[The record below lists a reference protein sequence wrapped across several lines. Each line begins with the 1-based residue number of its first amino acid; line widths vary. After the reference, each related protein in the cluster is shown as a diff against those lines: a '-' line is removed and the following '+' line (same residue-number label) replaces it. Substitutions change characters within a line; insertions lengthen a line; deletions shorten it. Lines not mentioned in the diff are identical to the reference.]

1 MSNYIKAIVSVATA
15 TAAEVA
21 ILVPAENI
29 FTQKVTGDTTI
40 TLQYGVGDGAGGGAL
55 TLTLT
60 MAGGGASS
68 AVSNNNAIRN
78 AIVEANANPGS
89 TPYLFPVGI
98 NGEAPIN
105 LATAHAI
112 TWT

>member
-1 MSNYIKAIVSVATA
+1 
-15 TAAEVA
+15 
-21 ILVPAENI
+21 
-29 FTQKVTGDTTI
+29 
-40 TLQYGVGDGAGGGAL
+40 
-55 TLTLT
+55 

-78 AIVEANANPGS
+78 AIVEAQANPGS

>member
-21 ILVPAENI
+21 ILVPTDNVM
-29 FTQKVTGDTTI
+29 TQKVTGDTTI
-40 TLQYGVGDGAGGGAL
+40 TLQYGVGNSAAGAL

-78 AIVEANANPGS
+78 AIVEAQANPGS